1 MNGTTKEATPTKIA
15 PLWGVKE
22 VAAFLNVTVQ
32 TVYAL
37 RAKGI
42 GPEAGRVGK
51 HLRYDPDDVIAWF
64 EQQKERA
71 A

>member
-1 MNGTTKEATPTKIA
+1 MNDASRSTLPAKIA

-32 TVYAL
+32 TVYTL

-64 EQQKERA
+64 EQQKHRA